1 MSANSESGANGQSPE
16 VVELDLPLAHRHA
29 STVRVVAASLG
40 ADAGL
45 TVDEIEDLRLGVN
58 EAVSV
63 LADVDATRGARLRVR
78 FEVLD
83 HGMTVTARRS
93 GVEQALS
100 FDDIDALAVR
110 ILRAVVDEFRVDDD
124 GAFVVVKNA
133 LARDGD

>member
-1 MSANSESGANGQSPE
+1 MSASSESVE

-45 TVDEIEDLRLGVN
+45 TIDEIEDLRLGVN

-63 LADVDATRGARLRVR
+63 LADVDATSGARLRVR
-78 FEVLD
+78 FEILG
-83 HGMTVTARRS
+83 HGMTVIARRS

-100 FDDIDALAVR
+100 LDDIDGLAAR

>member
-1 MSANSESGANGQSPE
+1 MTDNSAQGVDDRAPE
-16 VVELDLPLAHRHA
+16 VIELDLPLAHRHA

-40 ADAGL
+40 ADAGM

-63 LADVDATRGARLRVR
+63 LADVESADGARLRVR
-78 FEVLD
+78 FEILGQGV
-83 HGMTVTARRS
+83 TVTAWRS
-93 GVEQALS
+93 GVASVLS
-100 FDDIDALAVR
+100 IDDIDALAVR

>member
-1 MSANSESGANGQSPE
+1 MTATTDSGGGGRSPE
-16 VVELDLPLAHRHA
+16 VVELDLPLQHRHA

-63 LADVDATRGARLRVR
+63 LADVDATAAARLRVR
-78 FEVLD
+78 FEIND
-83 HGMTVTARRS
+83 QAMTVTARRT
-93 GVEQALS
+93 GVDQSLS
-100 FDDIDALAVR
+100 IEDIDELAVR
-110 ILRAVVDEFRVDDD
+110 ILRAVVDDFRVDDD

>member
-1 MSANSESGANGQSPE
+1 MTAATESGGGDRSPE
-16 VVELDLPLAHRHA
+16 VVELDLPLKHRHA

-45 TVDEIEDLRLGVN
+45 TIDEIEDLRLGVN

-63 LADVDATRGARLRVR
+63 LADVDAADGARMRVR
-78 FEVLD
+78 FEIN
-83 HGMTVTARRS
+83 GQAMTVTARRS
-93 GVEQALS
+93 GVEQVLS
-100 FDDIDALAVR
+100 IEDIDALAVR

>member
-1 MSANSESGANGQSPE
+1 MTATSETGASNGSAD
-16 VVELDLPLAHRHA
+16 VVELDLPLQHRHA

-63 LADVDATRGARLRVR
+63 LADVDAVDGARLRVR
-78 FEVLD
+78 FEILGQ
-83 HGMTVTARRS
+83 GMTVTARRS
-93 GVEQALS
+93 GVDQALS
-100 FDDIDALAVR
+100 LDDIDELAVR
-110 ILRAVVDEFRVDDD
+110 ILRAVVDDFRVDGD

>member
-1 MSANSESGANGQSPE
+1 MTSSDRTPE

-40 ADAGL
+40 ADAGF

-63 LADVDATRGARLRVR
+63 LADVDATDGARLRVR
-78 FEVLD
+78 FEILGG
-83 HGMTVTARRS
+83 GMTVTARRS
-93 GVEQALS
+93 GIAQALS
-100 FDDIDALAVR
+100 IDDIDALAVR
-110 ILRAVVDEFRVDDD
+110 ILSAVVDEFRVDDD

-133 LARDGD
+133 LARNGD

>member
-1 MSANSESGANGQSPE
+1 MTATSATGGSEHSPE
-16 VVELDLPLAHRHA
+16 VVELDLPLQHRHA

-45 TVDEIEDLRLGVN
+45 TIDEIEDLRLGVN

-63 LADVDATRGARLRVR
+63 LADVDTADGARLRVR
-78 FEVLD
+78 FEINGQAV
-83 HGMTVTARRS
+83 TVTARRT
-93 GVEQALS
+93 GVDQALS
-100 FDDIDALAVR
+100 IDDIDELAVR
-110 ILRAVVDEFRVDDD
+110 ILRAVVDEFRVDGD

>member
-1 MSANSESGANGQSPE
+1 MTGNSDSSAGDRAPE
-16 VVELDLPLAHRHA
+16 IVELDLPLRHRHA

-63 LADVDATRGARLRVR
+63 LADVDAADSARLRVR
-78 FEVLD
+78 FEIMGK
-83 HGMTVTARRS
+83 GMTVTARRS
-93 GVEQALS
+93 GVAQALS
-100 FDDIDALAVR
+100 IDDIDALAVR

>member
-1 MSANSESGANGQSPE
+1 MTATSATGGSEHAPE
-16 VVELDLPLAHRHA
+16 VVELDLPLQHRHA

-45 TVDEIEDLRLGVN
+45 TIDEIEDLRLGVN

-63 LADVDATRGARLRVR
+63 LADVDTADGARLRVR
-78 FEVLD
+78 FEIN
-83 HGMTVTARRS
+83 GQAMTVTARRT
-93 GVEQALS
+93 GVDQALS
-100 FDDIDALAVR
+100 IDDIDELAVR
-110 ILRAVVDEFRVDDD
+110 ILRAVVDEFRVDGD